1 MDEYTRIAELLESG
15 KITAEEAQRLI
26 EALEE
31 EARPRPPPPREERE
45 GGRGV

>member
-31 EARPRPPPPREERE
+31 EARPPPLPPEKRKE
-45 GGRGV
+45 GEVC